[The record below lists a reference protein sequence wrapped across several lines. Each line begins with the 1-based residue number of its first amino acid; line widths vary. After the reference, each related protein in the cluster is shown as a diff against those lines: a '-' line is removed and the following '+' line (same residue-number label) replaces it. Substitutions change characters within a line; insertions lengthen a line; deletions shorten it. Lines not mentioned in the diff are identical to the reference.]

1 MKTWLVVGL
10 LVLCLGLSAWAGPAQ
25 DILGSLAESA
35 RSERVVSGIT
45 SIGIGI
51 GIGVGGYFL
60 LRDLG
65 LGSYAAIAGG
75 LVAFPGLITL
85 AFPSEAEVACSR
97 ACDSETD
104 SALALERLAA
114 AAQLSRYISGV
125 VNVAAGVASLLF
137 PYSYVTQYDYVYSAV
152 LNFGMAAIDFL
163 LPSKME
169 RAYEQYLAVAG
180 GT

>member
-1 MKTWLVVGL
+1 MKTMLSVGL
-10 LVLCLGLSAWAGPAQ
+10 LVLCVGLSVWAGPAQ
-25 DILGSLAESA
+25 DILGSLAESS

-45 SIGIGI
+45 TIGIGV

-60 LRDLG
+60 LSDLG

-75 LVAFPGLITL
+75 LVALPGLITL
-85 AFPSEAEVACSR
+85 VFPSEAELACSR

-104 SALALERLAA
+104 SALALERMAA
-114 AAQLSRYISGV
+114 TARLSRYVSGV

-152 LNFGMAAIDFL
+152 LSFGTAAIDFL

-169 RAYEQYLAVAG
+169 RAYEQYLALAG
-180 GT
+180 AN